1 MGNKIDDISKNENI
15 SENRKC
21 ALQLNSLIFDL
32 QREGITHNGLI
43 NGLLFALSIQML
55 NYGLSFK
62 DVLRQFK
69 KLYFSIK
76 KEVEEDSEEDTED
89 LLFVSQQKPI
99 NDEWN

>member
-1 MGNKIDDISKNENI
+1 MANKIDDISKDDNI

-32 QREGITHNGLI
+32 QQEGITHNGLI

-55 NYGLSFK
+55 NYGLTFK
-62 DVLRQFK
+62 DVINQFK
-69 KLYFSIK
+69 KIYFSIK
-76 KEVEEDSEEDTED
+76 KEVEEDSEESTED

-99 NDEWN
+99 NNGWD